1 MAEDFVHQSLV
12 GCSCVFETK
21 RHDLVKVV
29 GVICDEGG
37 FVHVGCGH
45 GNLVITGVCI
55 KKNEDL
61 VTNQQNLCVSLEL
74 LTKL

>member
-21 RHDLVKVV
+21 WHDLVEVV
-29 GVICDEGG
+29 GVVCDEGG
-37 FVHVGCGH
+37 FVL

-55 KKNEDL
+55 KKTEDL
-61 VTNQQNLCVSLEL
+61 VTGCAIDKSVNIR
-74 LTKL
+74 